1 LRLRCRCIVDYFS
14 SLKKTPKSLPLG
26 FLRWGGRN
34 VSIGSDFH
42 SICATNWR
50 TMSQGSKKG
59 THMVGLSILLG
70 LASWDA
76 VQYLLDICWVFA
88 RCLLEKSVIHQGQGS
103 FYFEK

>member
-1 LRLRCRCIVDYFS
+1 
-14 SLKKTPKSLPLG
+14 
-26 FLRWGGRN
+26 
-34 VSIGSDFH
+34 
-42 SICATNWR
+42 
-50 TMSQGSKKG
+50 
-59 THMVGLSILLG
+59 MVGLSILLG